1 MDTDNGENDDEHQ
14 SQPANAIALKML
26 TLSTGRCPF
35 QDWYKGVKDTLTRQR
50 IWSRLNHVS
59 SGTFGD
65 FKTVGGDV
73 FELRLAFG
81 PGYRIYFTHMKDKVV
96 VLLGGG
102 DKGTQQADIDR
113 AINLWKENQRD
124 AERFQRDFSG

>member
-1 MDTDNGENDDEHQ
+1 MDIDNDDQAPESTQ
-14 SQPANAIALKML
+14 SNTVALKML
-26 TLSTGRCPF
+26 TLPAGRCPF
-35 QDWYKGVKDTLTRQR
+35 QDWYRGVKDNLTRQR
-50 IWSRLNHVS
+50 IRSRLNHVS
-59 SGTFGD
+59 SGTYGD
-65 FKTVGGDV
+65 YKTVGGDV

-81 PGYRIYFTHMKDKVV
+81 PGHRIYFARMNDTLL

-113 AINLWKENQRD
+113 AIKLWRENKSD